1 MKPNFA
7 LSLSFD
13 GIRLLRRAYL
23 GWHPVGDVGLDV
35 PDLGAALADL
45 REKAQEFAPAG
56 MTTKLVIPSD
66 QIKFLD
72 IEQPDDWAENK
83 DAILLAALENA
94 TPYDVSELVYDW
106 SAQGGRVQI
115 AAVARET
122 LAEAEAFAA
131 EHNFAPVSFVA
142 LPEDAQFAAEPFF
155 GETSQAA
162 EHMPRKAK
170 VERDMGKIRVI
181 PAPQPAA
188 PAPDP
193 APEAEPEEDTQP
205 GTSET
210 ASADE
215 ARHDAAPD
223 TTASETAFT
232 PAAAGEPAEDE
243 AKGTAET
250 AEAAPATSGKPSLD
264 AAPEESPDAIAGDGT
279 EGTASDDGA
288 SDEPMDVAAEDDAD
302 DADTVAP
309 TPPPPSAAPEG
320 TSVFAMAASAA
331 SATRPPDAEDAVLT
345 NAQGPDAPAVSNG
358 SDEDASGFA
367 TIRAKRDADAA
378 LAVPRLKGVSRLSGL
393 AAAAAPGAGADV
405 APPPA
410 MTDPPLTRGPS
421 ETPHRAS
428 NGVGHGTDK
437 KADKKA
443 GATNGTDRPADDV
456 DAMFSL
462 TPANGSVSRVSPPE
476 IKAPDPAAMS
486 PAETAANAAA
496 AIKPDPEAVSEPE
509 AAPEA
514 LPAAPPRLGFA
525 SRRAAN
531 PERASKGADR
541 KRGKG
546 SKGSATHAPAVED
559 EKQRMTVFG
568 AREQQVGGKPRY
580 LGLILTAVLLLF
592 LVAVAAWASIFLDDG
607 LARLFGGPKDTDV
620 ASAPGVTEDP
630 IDEATGNLPTPNRV
644 VTAAPSAEAA
654 GLGSA
659 LDNEPLP
666 DLARFISPDE
676 ALAQYAA
683 TGIWQ
688 MAPLPPDAPT
698 SGQLDD
704 LGVARDIPPVARPS
718 LITLPAQ
725 LAALTDL
732 PPARPGTQAT
742 PDIRLDVEPQT
753 LITATPEGVL
763 SADGVLIVAGRP
775 EVEPP
780 RVMTRADLPE
790 GETPQAGTLAET
802 PELGTPAADDPALAA
817 LAALRPRPRPEG
829 AVPEGQADTTE
840 DTPADDTADAADDA
854 ARDAATSELAA
865 LRPRLRPAS
874 VEAIAAERD
883 AAAHRAEQ
891 EAATAAP
898 DDASIQAALASA
910 STAGLGNGIR
920 RGSFDNPTPQAVTVS
935 LTPKFRPRGLAA
947 KARAAQE
954 AAAARPVEASQVL
967 APSIPSSASVAK
979 RATQR
984 NVLHLRKVNLIGVY
998 GSPSSRR
1005 ALVRLPSG
1013 RYKKVKIG
1021 DRLDGGQVSAI
1032 GADELRYVKR
1042 GRNLTL
1048 KMPEG

>member
-23 GWHPVGDVGLDV
+23 GWHPVGEVALDV
-35 PDLGAALADL
+35 PDLSAALADL

-66 QIKFLD
+66 QIKFLE
-72 IEQPDDWAENK
+72 IEQPDDWADNK
-83 DAILLAALENA
+83 DAILRAALENA

-106 SAQGGRVQI
+106 SAQSGQVQI

-122 LAEAEAFAA
+122 LTEAEAFAA
-131 EHNFAPVSFVA
+131 EHSFAPVSFVA

-170 VERDMGKIRVI
+170 VERDMAKIRVI

-188 PAPDP
+188 PDPDP
-193 APEAEPEEDTQP
+193 APEADTP
-205 GTSET
+205 AGTSET
-210 ASADE
+210 ASADGT
-215 ARHDAAPD
+215 RHDAVPDVTAPETAV
-223 TTASETAFT
+223 TTAAVGQ
-232 PAAAGEPAEDE
+232 AAEGE
-243 AKGTAET
+243 AKGATQSAET
-250 AEAAPATSGKPSLD
+250 GPAASGTPSRD
-264 AAPEESPDAIAGDGT
+264 AAPEKAPEGIATDGT
-279 EGTASDDGA
+279 GGTASDESDVSDDDA
-288 SDEPMDVAAEDDAD
+288 RDEPKGSSGEG

-309 TPPPPSAAPEG
+309 APPAGAASEGISA
-320 TSVFAMAASAA
+320 FAMAASAA
-331 SATRPPDAEDAVLT
+331 GAAPPPDADDAALT
-345 NAQGPDAPAVSNG
+345 KAQAPGAPAASDG
-358 SDEDASGFA
+358 SDVDASGFA
-367 TIRAKRDADAA
+367 TIRAKRGADAA

-393 AAAAAPGAGADV
+393 AAAAPGAGADV
-405 APPPA
+405 TPPPV

-421 ETPHRAS
+421 ETPRRAS
-428 NGVGHGTDK
+428 NGAGHKTDG
-437 KADKKA
+437 KA
-443 GATNGTDRPADDV
+443 GIANGANLPADDV

-462 TPANGSVSRVSPPE
+462 TPANGSVSGVSPPG
-476 IKAPDPAAMS
+476 IKAPDPSVTS
-486 PAETAANAAA
+486 PAETKTDA
-496 AIKPDPEAVSEPE
+496 EAVSEPE
-509 AAPEA
+509 ATPHAA
-514 LPAAPPRLGFA
+514 PAAPPRLGFA
-525 SRRAAN
+525 SRRSADPKRAA
-531 PERASKGADR
+531 KGTDY

-546 SKGSATHAPAVED
+546 SAANAPVAED

-592 LVAVAAWASIFLDDG
+592 LVGVAAWASIFLDDG
-607 LARLFGGPKDTDV
+607 LARLFGGPKDTEV
-620 ASAPGVTEDP
+620 ASTPGVTEDP
-630 IDEATGNLPTPNRV
+630 IDEATGNLPTPSRV
-644 VTAAPSAEAA
+644 VRAAPSAEGA

-659 LDNEPLP
+659 LDEEPLP

-704 LGVARDIPPVARPS
+704 LGVARNILPVARPS

-732 PPARPGTQAT
+732 PPARPATQAT

-753 LITATPEGVL
+753 LITATPDGVL

-790 GETPQAGTLAET
+790 GEIPQTGALAET

-829 AVPEGQADTTE
+829 AVVPEGQAE
-840 DTPADDTADAADDA
+840 DLADSPSDDA
-854 ARDAATSELAA
+854 AREAATSELAA
-865 LRPRLRPAS
+865 QRPRLRPAS

-891 EAATAAP
+891 QAATAAP

-979 RATQR
+979 RATER

>member
-66 QIKFLD
+66 QIKFLE

-83 DAILLAALENA
+83 DAILRAALENA

-142 LPEDAQFAAEPFF
+142 LPEDAQFTAEPFF

-188 PAPDP
+188 PEPDS

-205 GTSET
+205 EPSDI
-210 ASADE
+210 AAADE
-215 ARHDAAPD
+215 IRDNAAPD

-243 AKGTAET
+243 AEGT
-250 AEAAPATSGKPSLD
+250 AEAAETVPATSGKPSRD
-264 AAPEESPDAIAGDGT
+264 AAPEETPDAIAGDGT
-279 EGTASDDGA
+279 EGTASDAGA
-288 SDEPMDVAAEDDAD
+288 SDEPKDGTGEDDAD
-302 DADTVAP
+302 PVAP
-309 TPPPPSAAPEG
+309 TPPPPGAVPKG

-331 SATRPPDAEDAVLT
+331 DATRPPDADDAALT
-345 NAQGPDAPAVSNG
+345 NAQGPGEPAASNG
-358 SDEDASGFA
+358 SDEGASGFA

-405 APPPA
+405 VPPPA

-421 ETPHRAS
+421 ETPHRES
-428 NGVGHGTDK
+428 NGAIHGTDK

-443 GATNGTDRPADDV
+443 GVTNGTDLPADDV

-462 TPANGSVSRVSPPE
+462 TPANGSGSKVSPPE

-486 PAETAANAAA
+486 PAETTAKAAA
-496 AIKPDPEAVSEPE
+496 ATKPDSEAEREPE
-509 AAPEA
+509 PAPEA
-514 LPAAPPRLGFA
+514 EPAPAAPSRPGFA
-525 SRRAAN
+525 SRRSVD
-531 PERASKGADR
+531 PERAAKGTGR

-546 SKGSATHAPAVED
+546 NATHAPAVED

-592 LVAVAAWASIFLDDG
+592 LVGVAAWASIFLDDG
-607 LARLFGGPKDTDV
+607 LARFLGGPKDSDV
-620 ASAPGVTEDP
+620 AGAPGVTEDP

-659 LDNEPLP
+659 LDDEPLP

-688 MAPLPPDAPT
+688 MAPLAPDAPA

-704 LGVARDIPPVARPS
+704 LGVARDIPPVARPA
-718 LITLPAQ
+718 LTTLPAQ

-763 SADGVLIVAGRP
+763 SADGVLIISGRP

-790 GETPQAGTLAET
+790 GETPQADTLAET
-802 PELGTPAADDPALAA
+802 PELGTPAVDDPALAV

-829 AVPEGQADTTE
+829 AVPEGQAEDQADTPE
-840 DTPADDTADAADDA
+840 DTPADDTADAAADA

-947 KARAAQE
+947 KAKAAQE

-1042 GRNLTL
+1042 GRNLVL